1 MIFIAVS
8 RPAEII
14 FGHAIPFPG
23 LGGKEEENKVS
34 RKKNSLSRIYDF
46 LLGGPVLQSLFTS
59 AK

>member
-34 RKKNSLSRIYDF
+34 RKKILY
-46 LLGGPVLQSLFTS
+46 PVFMTFF
-59 AK
+59 